1 MDPQHT
7 LFKNS
12 FDAYYFDRTGN
23 LLLKGTL
30 DSLPTRGQRVVIKG
44 KLYGVH
50 DVATDVESRDALIR
64 LDPLATTGMEKILE
78 PRH

>member
-1 MDPQHT
+1 MDPQQT
-7 LFKNS
+7 LFKDT
-12 FDAYYFDRTGN
+12 FDAFYFDRTGN
-23 LLLKGTL
+23 LLFKGCL
-30 DSLPTRGQRVVIKG
+30 DALPTRGQRVVIHG

-64 LDPLATTGMEKILE
+64 LDQLATTGMEKILE

>member
-7 LFKNS
+7 LFHTT

-23 LLLKGTL
+23 LIFKGTL
-30 DSLPTRGQRVVIKG
+30 DTLPNRGQRVVIKG

-50 DVATDVESRDALIR
+50 DVATDVETRDALIR
-64 LDPLATTGMEKILE
+64 LDPLATTGMERVLE
-78 PRH
+78 PRV